1 MKQTSIIIA
10 LLGLAALAGCTGANR
25 STMDQPTPMEQRT
38 PSDGIVPGQTPSES
52 AL

>member
-10 LLGLAALAGCTGANR
+10 LLGLAGCTGANR